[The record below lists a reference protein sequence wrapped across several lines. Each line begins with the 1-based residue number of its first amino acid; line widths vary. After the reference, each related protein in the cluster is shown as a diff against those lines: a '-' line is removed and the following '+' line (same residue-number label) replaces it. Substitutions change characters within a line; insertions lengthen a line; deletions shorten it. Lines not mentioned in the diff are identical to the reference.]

1 MYPSSIYREKY
12 LKVSQATIELR
23 KVEVE
28 DDGSFDV
35 SQREVALSDVLQR
48 GMIYCVD

>member
-1 MYPSSIYREKY
+1 MYLSSIYREQY

-28 DDGSFDV
+28 DDRSFDV
-35 SQREVALSDVLQR
+35 LWREVALSDVL
-48 GMIYCVD
+48 